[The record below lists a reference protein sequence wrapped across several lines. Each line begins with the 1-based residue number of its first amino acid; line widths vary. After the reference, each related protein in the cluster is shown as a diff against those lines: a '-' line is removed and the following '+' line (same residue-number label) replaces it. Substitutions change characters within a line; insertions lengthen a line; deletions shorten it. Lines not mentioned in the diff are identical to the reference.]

1 MECHVT
7 SLQNYEPG
15 IEEVV
20 DEGVDHGI
28 GHGQP
33 VEEQVNVFDVAVAGD
48 ARIVVH
54 RNEVQVIRQPAQGEQ
69 RHHHDEHPHNLHD
82 TSQSTFFRFSMI
94 FPSDSRVTCPLIS
107 VDQSSTWQLMEFV
120 GKV

>member
-1 MECHVT
+1 MHQVFHIFFFYSSNNFVPIQIPDQLQLTVECHVT

-69 RHHHDEHPHNLHD
+69 PIN
-82 TSQSTFFRFSMI
+82 FF
-94 FPSDSRVTCPLIS
+94 
-107 VDQSSTWQLMEFV
+107 
-120 GKV
+120 

>member
-1 MECHVT
+1 MKFSSFIEVNYFVHIQDPDLLKW
-7 SLQNYEPG
+7 LQNYEPG

-54 RNEVQVIRQPAQGEQ
+54 RDEVQVIRQPAQGEQ
-69 RHHHDEHPHNLHD
+69 RHHHDEHPHDLHD
-82 TSQSTFFRFSMI
+82 KST
-94 FPSDSRVTCPLIS
+94 
-107 VDQSSTWQLMEFV
+107 
-120 GKV
+120 